1 METLGEIIRRHRKH
15 KELPLRKVAADIDID
30 QAILSKIERGQRKA
44 TREKII
50 KLSSCFG
57 IKEEHLLVAWLADK
71 LVYEIIDEK
80 HALKALK
87 AAEELITYKK
97 TTTPADRQEIIEKLK
112 EVLKNEARVK
122 TAWIFGSFARNTDQ
136 PDSDLDLM
144 IEMTEGHNYSMFD
157 LMDISHSIEQQI
169 HKKVDM
175 VEKGALKDFAL
186 TSAKKDFIKIYG

>member
-44 TREKII
+44 TREQIL

-57 IKEEHLLVAWLADK
+57 IKEEDLLVAWLADK
-71 LVYEIIDEK
+71 LVYEIIDEEY
-80 HALKALK
+80 ALKALK

-97 TTTPADRQEIIEKLK
+97 TTTSSDQQEIIKKLK
-112 EVLKNEARVK
+112 EVLKNDDRVK

-186 TSAKKDFIKIYG
+186 ASAEMDLIKIYG